1 VGGWRENDLASSGLY
16 MLVLWRI
23 GYIGKSPLMV
33 VLQALLYLRTASVDL
48 RSTHKGVLGR

>member
-1 VGGWRENDLASSGLY
+1 MIQFAVKEVVVGGWRENDLASSGLY

-48 RSTHKGVLGR
+48 